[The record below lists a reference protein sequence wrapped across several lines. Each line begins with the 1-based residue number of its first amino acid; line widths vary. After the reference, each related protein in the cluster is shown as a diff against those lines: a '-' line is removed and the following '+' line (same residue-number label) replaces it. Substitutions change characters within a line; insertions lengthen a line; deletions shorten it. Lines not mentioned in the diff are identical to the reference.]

1 MYKLIAIDLDGTM
14 LNKYGII
21 TQNTKDIIKKV
32 QEKGIEVIIAS
43 GRTINSVKNFSKEIN
58 SENYFISGNGAITY
72 DIKNDKILYENVL
85 SKNKAQQV
93 IKICEENSIYYSVY
107 TENGIITKNLN
118 YNTLYYYKE
127 NLNKEEKEKTHINIV
142 QDVYN
147 YIEEKDEKILKIM
160 ICDNNQ
166 LVFKSILKKIKEITD
181 IEILDVSHMS
191 RKLIKQGT
199 EEIALEYF
207 YTEITSKNVDK
218 WNALEMLIEML
229 NITKDE
235 VITIGDNAN
244 DVKMIQNAGLGV
256 AMGESAPY
264 IKEQA
269 NIVTES
275 NDNDGVAKIL
285 QQYLL
290 NNNVSET
297 TWKSILQQYSFGR

>member
-21 TQNTKDIIKKV
+21 TQNTKDVIKKV

-191 RKLIKQGT
+191 RKLIEQGT

-297 TWKSILQQYSFGR
+297 T

>member
-32 QEKGIEVIIAS
+32 QEKGIEIIIAS

-58 SENYFISGNGAITY
+58 SKNYFISGNGAITY

-85 SKNKAQQV
+85 SKNKVLQV

-118 YNTLYYYKE
+118 FNTLYYYKE
-127 NLNKEEKEKTHINIV
+127 NLNKEEKDKTNINIV
-142 QDVYN
+142 QDIYK
-147 YIEEKDEKILKIM
+147 YIDEKDEKILKIM
-160 ICDNNQ
+160 ICDDNQ
-166 LVFKSILKKIKEITD
+166 SVFKSILKKLGEITD
-181 IEILDVSHMS
+181 IEILEVSHMS

-218 WNALEMLIEML
+218 WNALEKLMELL
-229 NITKDE
+229 NITKNE

-244 DVKMIQNAGLGV
+244 DIKMIKNAGLGI

-264 IKEQA
+264 VKEQA
-269 NIVTES
+269 NIVAES
-275 NDNDGVAKIL
+275 NDNDGVAMFLK
-285 QQYLL
+285 QYFLD
-290 NNNVSET
+290 NNVNNE
-297 TWKSILQQYSFGR
+297 I

>member
-21 TQNTKDIIKKV
+21 TQNTKDVIKKV

-127 NLNKEEKEKTHINIV
+127 NLKKEEKEKTHINIV

-290 NNNVSET
+290 NNHVSET
-297 TWKSILQQYSFGR
+297 T

>member
-1 MYKLIAIDLDGTM
+1 MYKLSAIDLDGTM

-21 TQNTKDIIKKV
+21 TQNTKDVIKKV

-297 TWKSILQQYSFGR
+297 T

>member
-21 TQNTKDIIKKV
+21 TQNTKDVIKKV

-72 DIKNDKILYENVL
+72 HIKNHKILYENVL

-199 EEIALEYF
+199 EVIRLEYF
-207 YTEITSKNVDK
+207 YAEITSKNVDK

-297 TWKSILQQYSFGR
+297 T

>member
-21 TQNTKDIIKKV
+21 TQNTKEIIKKV

-297 TWKSILQQYSFGR
+297 T

>member
-21 TQNTKDIIKKV
+21 TQNTKDVIKKV

-58 SENYFISGNGAITY
+58 SKNYFISGNGAITY

-229 NITKDE
+229 NITKEE

-297 TWKSILQQYSFGR
+297 T